1 MLQWHSAAPFDLP
14 FLITA
19 TEERRAGDGG
29 REEEGWSTPGTL
41 RVELET
47 RGPVSLSA
55 APLLSSYCFFSY
67 LFSPLLPP
75 WPGVCVSGWN
85 GGLCLSAASLLLTRD
100 RQRHLST
107 NTHTHNH
114 PSLGL
119 VMDNTLSGVHHHTHR
134 YSALTFAVRSQQSA
148 LASLA
153 LGCKTTS
160 VTDDQWTLLHVFSS
174 PNHKQ
179 TSSKAER
186 SH

>member
-107 NTHTHNH
+107 NTHTLTIIPVLAWWWIIHSVVCTITH
-114 PSLGL
+114 TGIQRWPLQCAPS
-119 VMDNTLSGVHHHTHR
+119 
-134 YSALTFAVRSQQSA
+134 
-148 LASLA
+148 SL
-153 LGCKTTS
+153 L
-160 VTDDQWTLLHVFSS
+160 WLHLL
-174 PNHKQ
+174 
-179 TSSKAER
+179 
-186 SH
+186 